1 MRSYYYN
8 SNMTVLVV
16 KYSLPVVKYSLLV
29 AQKHVLTTSTV
40 LRFYYQYSNIYAQYI
55 MTVEDVLQR
64 VYMFLLRVQYNIFT
78 TTVQRLYYQYSNML
92 MRNYLMTVEDVLQR
106 VYMLGAG
113 IVLAVLALSYTTPWD
128 NYLVY
133 KVRAF
138 YLSKRTH
145 SIIREHIL

>member
-29 AQKHVLTTSTV
+29 AQKHVRTTSTV

-64 VYMFLLRVQYNIFT
+64 VYM
-78 TTVQRLYYQYSNML
+78 
-92 MRNYLMTVEDVLQR
+92 
-106 VYMLGAG
+106 LGAG
-113 IVLAVLALSYTTPWD
+113 IVLAVLALVSKPP
-128 NYLVY
+128 
-133 KVRAF
+133 VR
-138 YLSKRTH
+138 R
-145 SIIREHIL
+145 